1 MAVRAPAQDAGGA
14 LIEVVVA
21 LAILGG
27 VAGAV
32 AVARRPDPD
41 RARLHEAAELLASAL
56 RQARSLAM
64 TSGSPAGVRLQLG
77 SNQYVMLPAGKV
89 RQLPPQQLLSVATS
103 DDGVLRMGAVDVAF
117 SPLGLSIGAVI
128 HIESGAHVQRVQV
141 EPLSG
146 RVAIVR

>member
-32 AVARRPDPD
+32 AVARRPDAD
-41 RARLHEAAELLASAL
+41 RARLHEATELLASDL

-77 SNQYVMLPAGKV
+77 SNHYVMLPAGKV

-103 DDGVLRMGAVDVAF
+103 DDGVLRTGAVDVAF
-117 SPLGLSIGAVI
+117 TPLGLSIGAVI
-128 HIESGAHVQRVQV
+128 HIESGSRIQGVQV